1 MIRVNLLPQEY
12 RKAEATPLKQFFA
25 TVGAVVLAAL
35 AGTVWAFIYFGS
47 LEPMIKERDD
57 LKQRITDQ
65 KAGLDRVKK
74 LDTRVK
80 ELKAQYN
87 KIDEVAKNRV
97 VWSRKLDELWEVVVS
112 PKQPGR
118 YEAWLKGLTCQV
130 ATGGPKVTIGGTVQ
144 FAGVSA
150 GAQVTRLSD
159 FHEDIGTSAFF
170 HDFQK
175 ITPPFGTREELPGD
189 DRDPKEGWTFNFT
202 MSLKSLED
210 IAKERKAEAD
220 EAAKK

>member
-12 RKAEATPLKQFFA
+12 RKSEATPLKQFFA

-35 AGTVWAFIYFGS
+35 AATVWAFIYFGS

-57 LKQRITDQ
+57 LKQRIADQ

-97 VWSRKLDELWEVVVS
+97 VWSRKIDELWEVVVN
-112 PKQPGR
+112 PKQPNR
-118 YEAWLKGLTCQV
+118 YEVWLKGLACSL
-130 ATGGPKVTIGGTVQ
+130 AAGGAKAPVGGSIQ
-144 FAGVSA
+144 FTGVSS
-150 GAQVTRLSD
+150 GAQVSRMAD
-159 FHEDIGTSAFF
+159 FHEDLASSECFK
-170 HDFQK
+170 DFQK
-175 ITPPFGTREELPGD
+175 ITPPFGLREELPGD
-189 DRDPKEGWTFNFT
+189 NRDPKEGWSFNFT

-210 IAKERKAEAD
+210 MAKEHKAEA
-220 EAAKK
+220 EQAVKK